1 MNQSNVYFLFFS
13 PSVSFMQYIDDTRC
27 LYLQLRRFNVS
38 GFHKSSITA
47 LAWSPN
53 GMKLF
58 SGDDR
63 GKIVYSALDLDQVSS
78 YLTETLF
85 PKI

>member
-1 MNQSNVYFLFFS
+1 M
-13 PSVSFMQYIDDTRC
+13 
-27 LYLQLRRFNVS
+27 S

-47 LAWSPN
+47 LAWSAN

-63 GKIVYSALDLDQVSS
+63 GKIVYSALDLDQVNS
-78 YLTETLF
+78 YLTKTLF
-85 PKI
+85 SKI

>member
-1 MNQSNVYFLFFS
+1 MAG
-13 PSVSFMQYIDDTRC
+13 I
-27 LYLQLRRFNVS
+27 
-38 GFHKSSITA
+38 HKSSITA

-63 GKIVYSALDLDQVSS
+63 GKIVYSSLDLDQVNLNFGVIVSVFDFLKES
-78 YLTETLF
+78 QYT
-85 PKI
+85 

>member
-1 MNQSNVYFLFFS
+1 M
-13 PSVSFMQYIDDTRC
+13 
-27 LYLQLRRFNVS
+27 S

-63 GKIVYSALDLDQVSS
+63 GKIVYSALDLDQVSR
-78 YLTETLF
+78 YLTKTLF
-85 PKI
+85 SKNLIPRIQIFAGSDQGCM